1 MALVGKGDG
10 EEEGY
15 CRRFSA
21 RTEVKSRRRNGGRS
35 FRPTAQFASGVLV
48 VLCSSSSA
56 YIIQETQWK
65 YRDQDQNEHCR
76 LLGLFFSSRLFVLHQ
91 PYSQW
96 PNPAHDAA
104 EDFITLLLLQLL
116 LSSFFQ
122 PHIHIHHLF
131 YSQCAFVTLSRVS
144 IQLYTLLIASANNT
158 YP

>member
-96 PNPAHDAA
+96 SNPAHDAA
-104 EDFITLLLLQLL
+104 EDFINTTADISLQLHPTSL
-116 LSSFFQ
+116 
-122 PHIHIHHLF
+122 PHTPLAPSTMRIRYPF
-131 YSQCAFVTLSRVS
+131 AGKY
-144 IQLYTLLIASANNT
+144 IANHPSNRIF
-158 YP
+158 